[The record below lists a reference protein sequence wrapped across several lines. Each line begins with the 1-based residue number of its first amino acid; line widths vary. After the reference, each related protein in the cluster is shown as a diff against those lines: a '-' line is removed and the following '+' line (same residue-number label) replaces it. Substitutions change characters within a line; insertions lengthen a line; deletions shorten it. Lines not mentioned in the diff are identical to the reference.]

1 MFAATSPRIRTPL
14 HSFVS
19 FSYRF
24 SASGT
29 PFLRIVLDRIRD
41 ERGRFA
47 RPLTYR
53 CETPSSFFPFFLF
66 FSSFSKRSNE
76 GNPSIR
82 ASDSK
87 SIICHL
93 AFSRSRVLLR
103 FDFFRESSLFLDFTQ
118 RKKNPLVSSLVSF
131 LSLRSIFSSSF
142 CVRGRLERVGGEGR
156 Q

>member
-66 FSSFSKRSNE
+66 FFFFLETIER
-76 GNPSIR
+76 R
-82 ASDSK
+82 K
-87 SIICHL
+87 SIDPRQRL
-93 AFSRSRVLLR
+93 EVDNLSSRFFAFSRT
-103 FDFFRESSLFLDFTQ
+103 FAFR
-118 RKKNPLVSSLVSF
+118 F
-131 LSLRSIFSSSF
+131 LSREFSFSRFHATKKKSSRF
-142 CVRGRLERVGGEGR
+142 ESRLFFVSPFHLFKFVLCSRTFRTCRWGR
-156 Q
+156 

>member
-82 ASDSK
+82 ANDSK

-118 RKKNPLVSSLVSF
+118 RKKKSSRFESRRFFVSPFHLFKFVLCSRTF
-131 LSLRSIFSSSF
+131 RT
-142 CVRGRLERVGGEGR
+142 CRWGR
-156 Q
+156 

>member
-41 ERGRFA
+41 ERGRFVRSRTA
-47 RPLTYR
+47 AKRRLL
-53 CETPSSFFPFFLF
+53 FFLFSFF

-82 ASDSK
+82 ANDSK

-93 AFSRSRVLLR
+93 AFSRSRILLR

-118 RKKNPLVSSLVSF
+118 RKKKSSRFESRLFFVSPFHLFKFVLCSRTF
-131 LSLRSIFSSSF
+131 RT
-142 CVRGRLERVGGEGR
+142 CRWGR
-156 Q
+156 